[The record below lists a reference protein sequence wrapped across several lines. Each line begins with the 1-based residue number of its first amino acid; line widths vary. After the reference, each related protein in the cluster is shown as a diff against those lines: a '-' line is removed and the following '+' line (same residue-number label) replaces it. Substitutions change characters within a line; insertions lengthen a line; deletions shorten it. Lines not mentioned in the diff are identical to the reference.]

1 MEKTVKENVNWA
13 PNKMGILWIV
23 RAFRAL
29 ATWFLLFSIVYMVE
43 VGKNRSGGVGVL
55 ENPDYLIPLFILM
68 TGVVVYGT
76 SLFAVH
82 TVKVKM
88 IEKISEQ
95 ALENIQAVIKLVVD
109 IVVAIVL
116 LISFHFLKPMFGP
129 EFGLSFA
136 VSYLFWL
143 CVNIVTWL
151 LSGIVK
157 INLTEGFYAGQG
169 IVVRRSARMS
179 VVGAHVGLIL
189 LALFIFWYMSN

>member
-1 MEKTVKENVNWA
+1 MNKVARGSESWT
-13 PNKMGILWIV
+13 PNKMGFLWGV
-23 RAFRAL
+23 RIFRSL

-43 VGKNRSGGVGVL
+43 VGKSRVKEEGVL
-55 ENPDYLIPLFILM
+55 DNPDYLVPIFILM
-68 TGVVVYGT
+68 TGAVFYGT
-76 SLFAVH
+76 SLFALH
-82 TVKVKM
+82 TVKSKLA
-88 IEKISEQ
+88 EKISEQ
-95 ALENIQAVIKLVVD
+95 ALENIQAVVKLVVD

-116 LISFHFLKPMFGP
+116 LVVFHFLQPMLGA

-157 INLTEGFYAGQG
+157 INLTEGFYSGKS
-169 IVVRRSARMS
+169 IVVRRSAKVS

-189 LALFIFWYMSN
+189 LALFIFWYMSK